1 MGYELH
7 ITRKAAW
14 HDETGPGI
22 TLDEWDKLAAGD
34 PDLLSTNFN
43 GCFYSD
49 ASGNIVAKNPE
60 KPVRAKMYQM
70 AQRLGAKVQGDEGEF
85 YGPDGEPLDDSYLRR
100 RTNNRNLVLLAI
112 LLVVVIF
119 VLCHLR

>member
-14 HDETGPGI
+14 FDEGGPVV

-34 PDLLSTNFN
+34 PDLLSENFQ
-43 GCFYSD
+43 GRFYSD
-49 ASGNIVAKNPE
+49 SSGNIVAKNPE

-70 AQRLGAKVQGDEGEF
+70 AQRLGAKLQGDEGEL
-85 YGPDGEPLDDSYLRR
+85 YGPDGEPVDESYLRR
-100 RTNNRNLVLLAI
+100 RVNNRNLFLLAI
-112 LLVVVIF
+112 LLIVVVI